1 MNFYNEVYKRKDE
14 LLEDL
19 RTLCQIPSVFD
30 PSTAKDN
37 QPFGEANRKALD
49 QMLAFGQRD
58 GFITDD
64 CDGYAG
70 SIDIGEGEEVFGIL
84 GHLDVVPV
92 NETGWHYP
100 QFDATLDGDRLY
112 GRGVADDKGPLLA
125 AYYAA
130 KIVNEMDFEKKYKI
144 RVIFGCDE
152 ENGSSCVKY
161 YFKHRPYPAMGF
173 TPDADF
179 PVVFGEKAMVGFN
192 LTGKIDDEKI
202 ISING
207 GTRSNIVPNN
217 ACACLEGS
225 LEDYEESFNAFLKEN
240 NATGSITM
248 NNHVVLKVDGRSAHG
263 SVPER
268 GTNAIVL
275 LCHYLHTIT
284 DNKLVAFID
293 DYFYEDTAG
302 KKLGIAHSGALGALT
317 NNLGILNYEDGH
329 INMVLDVRFSNE
341 VDPIKDVVDA
351 VTKKASAYDL
361 AVDYNATPSL
371 YVDPESELI
380 KKLHAAYV
388 DVTNDHEHGPQAMG
402 GGTYAKAMPNCVAF
416 GAEFPGRDNKMHE
429 DDETIVFEELL
440 QSAAVY
446 AQALYNILKK

>member
-1 MNFYNEVYKRKDE
+1 MNFYDEVYKRKDE
-14 LLEDL
+14 LLNDL
-19 RTLCQIPSVFD
+19 RTLCQIPSVYD
-30 PSTAKDN
+30 ASTSKEN
-37 QPFGEANRKALD
+37 QPFGKANRDALD
-49 QMLAFGQRD
+49 QMLAFGKRD

-130 KIVNEMDFEKKYKI
+130 KIINDMDFEKKYKI

-192 LTGKIDDEKI
+192 LTGQMEDEKI
-202 ISING
+202 ISIHG

-217 ACACLEGS
+217 AFAYLEG
-225 LEDYEESFNAFLKEN
+225 EVKDYEESFKAFLNELHIE
-240 NATGSITM
+240 GSITM
-248 NNHVVLKVDGRSAHG
+248 DTNVKLEVTGRSAHG
-263 SVPER
+263 STPEK

-275 LCHYLHTIT
+275 LCHYLHTIS
-284 DNKLVAFID
+284 DNKLVSFID
-293 DYFYEDTAG
+293 DFFYEDTAG
-302 KKLGIAHSGALGALT
+302 KKLGINEDKIVKSLGCVDTSKGLGSQNICSDFHYIKLQKHFSGRG
-317 NNLGILNYEDGH
+317 
-329 INMVLDVRFSNE
+329 
-341 VDPIKDVVDA
+341 
-351 VTKKASAYDL
+351 
-361 AVDYNATPSL
+361 
-371 YVDPESELI
+371 
-380 KKLHAAYV
+380 
-388 DVTNDHEHGPQAMG
+388 
-402 GGTYAKAMPNCVAF
+402 
-416 GAEFPGRDNKMHE
+416 
-429 DDETIVFEELL
+429 
-440 QSAAVY
+440 
-446 AQALYNILKK
+446 

>member
-1 MNFYNEVYKRKDE
+1 MNFYDEVYKRKDE
-14 LLEDL
+14 LLNDL
-19 RTLCQIPSVFD
+19 RTLCQIPSVYD
-30 PSTAKDN
+30 ASTSKEN
-37 QPFGEANRKALD
+37 QPFGKANRDALD
-49 QMLAFGQRD
+49 QMLAFGKRD

-130 KIVNEMDFEKKYKI
+130 KIINDMDFEKKYKI

-192 LTGKIDDEKI
+192 LTGQMEDEKI
-202 ISING
+202 ISIHG

-217 ACACLEGS
+217 AFAYLEG
-225 LEDYEESFNAFLKEN
+225 EVKDYEESFKAFLDELHIE
-240 NATGSITM
+240 GSITM
-248 NNHVVLKVDGRSAHG
+248 DTNVKLEVTGRSAHG
-263 SVPER
+263 STPEK

-275 LCHYLHTIT
+275 LCHYLHTIS
-284 DNKLVAFID
+284 DNKLVSFID
-293 DYFYEDTAG
+293 DFFYEDTAG
-302 KKLGIAHSGALGALT
+302 KKLGIAHEGVLGALT
-317 NNLGILNYEDGH
+317 NNLGILNYEDNL

-341 VDPIKDVVDA
+341 IDPVKDVVDI
-351 VTKKASAYDL
+351 VTKKASDYDL
-361 AVDYNATPSL
+361 KVEYSATPSL

-388 DVTNDHEHGPQAMG
+388 DVTNDHAHGPQAMG

-440 QSAAVY
+440 QSAAIY
-446 AQALYNILKK
+446 AKALYNILKK